1 MIARC
6 HSERSEESLKEDH
19 MKSSL
24 NIIKRISPFLRP
36 YRGLF
41 MLSVIAA
48 AVSSLLTLYIPRLT
62 GRAVDCI
69 IGPGNVDFRG
79 ALGIIIKIAV
89 SACLA
94 GIFQWIMSILNNK
107 MTYGIVRDMRNAA
120 FKNIERL
127 PLKYLDSNPSGD
139 LLSRVIADA
148 DQFADGLLMGFTQ
161 FFTGIVT
168 IFGTLF
174 FMLLIDWRIGLLVVV
189 LTPLSFFVAK
199 FIATHTYE
207 YAKLQAGIRGEET
220 GFVNEMIA
228 GQKVVKAFGREEAV
242 LKDFDEINERME
254 KASLK
259 ATFYSSLT
267 NPSTRFVNNTVYAFV
282 ATAGAFVAIGKLMT
296 VGELTSFLSYAS
308 QYTRPFNEISGVIT
322 ELQGAIACAERL
334 ADLIE
339 EEPEIPDPPDAEELN
354 MPEGRIEMNRV
365 RFSYSPDRELIRDF
379 SLSVE
384 PGKRIAIVGPTG
396 CGKTTI
402 INLLMRFYDVRSGS
416 ISVDGRDIRKVTRK
430 SLRDS
435 YGMVLQET
443 WLRSGTIRENLTI
456 GNPGATDEE
465 IVEAAKICH
474 SHSFIRRLPKGYDTY
489 IGEDGGGLSAGQK
502 QLLCITRVML
512 SSPDMLI
519 LDEATSSIDT
529 RTEIR
534 IQKAFHNMMAG
545 RTSFIVA
552 HRLSTIRESDLILCM
567 RDGDIVES
575 GTHKDLLKE
584 KGFYYQLYMSQFSGK
599 AI

>member
-1 MIARC
+1 
-6 HSERSEESLKEDH
+6 

-24 NIIKRISPFLRP
+24 DIIKRISPFLRP

-107 MTYGIVRDMRNAA
+107 MSFGIVRDMRNAA

-127 PLKYLDSNPSGD
+127 PLKYLDTNPSGD

-334 ADLIE
+334 VDLIE

-365 RFSYSPDRELIRDF
+365 RFSYSPDRELIRGF

-416 ISVDGRDIRKVTRK
+416 ISVDGRDIRRVTRK

>member
-1 MIARC
+1 MTNQ
-6 HSERSEESLKEDH
+6 LTT
-19 MKSSL
+19 
-24 NIIKRISPFLRP
+24 IKKLLPFLKP
-36 YRGLF
+36 CRGLF
-41 MLSVIAA
+41 ALSLMAA
-48 AVSSLLTLYIPRLT
+48 TVSSLLTLYIPRLT
-62 GRAVDCI
+62 GEAVDCI
-69 IGPGNVDFRG
+69 IGPGNVNFHG
-79 ALGIIIKIAV
+79 ALMIIVKIAV
-89 SACLA
+89 CACLA
-94 GIFQWIMSILNNK
+94 GFFQWIMSILNNK
-107 MTYGIVRDMRNAA
+107 MTFEIVRDMRNAA

-139 LLSRVIADA
+139 LMSRVIADA

-161 FFTGIVT
+161 FFTGVVT
-168 IFGTLF
+168 ILGTLF
-174 FMLLIDWRIGLLVVV
+174 FMLMIDWRIGLLVVV

-242 LKDFDEINERME
+242 LRDFDEINERMG

-267 NPSTRFVNNTVYAFV
+267 NPSTRFVNNTVYALV
-282 ATAGAFVAIGKLMT
+282 AIAGAFVAIGKLMT

-334 ADLIE
+334 VDLIE
-339 EEPEIPDPPDAEELN
+339 EEPEIPDPADAEELN
-354 MPEGRIEMNRV
+354 MPEGRV
-365 RFSYSPDRELIRDF
+365 RMDSVCFSYTPDRELIRDF
-379 SLSVE
+379 SLSVD
-384 PGKRIAIVGPTG
+384 PGMRIAIVGPTG
-396 CGKTTI
+396 CGKTTL
-402 INLLMRFYDVRSGS
+402 INLLMRFYDVNSGS
-416 ISVDGRDIRKVTRK
+416 ISVDGKDIRKVTRR

-435 YGMVLQET
+435 YGMVLQDT
-443 WLRSGTIRENLTI
+443 WLRSGTIRDNLTI
-456 GNPGATDEE
+456 GNPEATDEE
-465 IVEAAKICH
+465 IIEAAKTCH

-534 IQKAFHNMMAG
+534 IQKAFHSMMAG

-567 RDGDIVES
+567 RDGNIVES
-575 GTHKDLLKE
+575 GTHKELLAE

>member
-1 MIARC
+1 MRIQ
-6 HSERSEESLKEDH
+6 H
-19 MKSSL
+19 MTNQL
-24 NIIKRISPFLRP
+24 TTIKKLLPFLKP
-36 YRGLF
+36 CRGLF
-41 MLSVIAA
+41 VLSLMAA
-48 AVSSLLTLYIPRLT
+48 TVSSLLTLYIPRLT
-62 GRAVDCI
+62 GEAVDCI
-69 IGPGNVDFRG
+69 IGPGNVNFHG
-79 ALGIIIKIAV
+79 ALMIIVKIAV
-89 SACLA
+89 CACLA
-94 GIFQWIMSILNNK
+94 GVFQWIMSILNNK
-107 MTYGIVRDMRNAA
+107 MTFEIVRDMRNAA

-139 LLSRVIADA
+139 LMSRVIADA

-161 FFTGIVT
+161 FFTGVVT
-168 IFGTLF
+168 ILGTLF

-242 LKDFDEINERME
+242 LRDFDEINERME

-267 NPSTRFVNNTVYAFV
+267 NPSTRFVNNTVYALV
-282 ATAGAFVAIGKLMT
+282 AIAGAFAAIGKLMT

-334 ADLIE
+334 VDLIE
-339 EEPEIPDPPDAEELN
+339 EEPEIPDPADAEELN
-354 MPEGRIEMNRV
+354 MPEGRV
-365 RFSYSPDRELIRDF
+365 RMDSVYFSYTPDRELIRDF
-379 SLSVE
+379 SLSVD
-384 PGKRIAIVGPTG
+384 PGMRIAIVGPTG
-396 CGKTTI
+396 CGKTTL
-402 INLLMRFYDVRSGS
+402 INLLMRFYDVNSGS

-435 YGMVLQET
+435 YGMVLQDT
-443 WLRSGTIRENLTI
+443 WLRSGTIRDNLTI
-456 GNPGATDEE
+456 GNPEATDEE
-465 IVEAAKICH
+465 IIEAAKTCH

-567 RDGDIVES
+567 RDGNIVES
-575 GTHKDLLKE
+575 GTHKELLEE

>member
-1 MIARC
+1 
-6 HSERSEESLKEDH
+6 

-107 MTYGIVRDMRNAA
+107 MTFGIVRDMRNAA

-127 PLKYLDSNPSGD
+127 PLKYLDTNPSGD

-161 FFTGIVT
+161 FFTGTVT

-365 RFSYSPDRELIRDF
+365 RFSYSPDRELIRGF

-416 ISVDGRDIRKVTRK
+416 ISVDGRDIRRVTRK

>member
-1 MIARC
+1 MTNQ
-6 HSERSEESLKEDH
+6 LTT
-19 MKSSL
+19 
-24 NIIKRISPFLRP
+24 IKKLLPFLKPCRS
-36 YRGLF
+36 LF
-41 MLSVIAA
+41 VLALMAA
-48 AVSSLLTLYIPRLT
+48 TVSSLLTLYIPRLT
-62 GRAVDCI
+62 GEAVDCI
-69 IGPGNVDFRG
+69 IGPGNVNFHG
-79 ALGIIIKIAV
+79 ALMIIVKIAV
-89 SACLA
+89 CACLA
-94 GIFQWIMSILNNK
+94 GFFQWIMSILNNK
-107 MTYGIVRDMRNAA
+107 MTFEIVRDMRNAA

-139 LLSRVIADA
+139 LMSRVIADA

-161 FFTGIVT
+161 FFTGVVT
-168 IFGTLF
+168 ILGTLF
-174 FMLLIDWRIGLLVVV
+174 FMLMIDWRIGLLVVV

-242 LKDFDEINERME
+242 LRDFDEINERMG

-267 NPSTRFVNNTVYAFV
+267 NPSTRFVNNTVYALV
-282 ATAGAFVAIGKLMT
+282 AIAGAFAAIGKLMT

-339 EEPEIPDPPDAEELN
+339 EEPEIPDPADAEELN
-354 MPEGRIEMNRV
+354 MPEGRV
-365 RFSYSPDRELIRDF
+365 RMDSVCFSYTPDRELIRDF
-379 SLSVE
+379 SLSVD
-384 PGKRIAIVGPTG
+384 PGMRIAIVGPTG
-396 CGKTTI
+396 CGKTTL
-402 INLLMRFYDVRSGS
+402 INLLMRFYDVNSGS

-435 YGMVLQET
+435 YGMVLQDT
-443 WLRSGTIRENLTI
+443 WLRSGTIRDNLTI
-456 GNPGATDEE
+456 GNPEATDEE
-465 IVEAAKICH
+465 IIEAAKTCH

-567 RDGDIVES
+567 RDGNIVES
-575 GTHKDLLKE
+575 GTHKELLAE

>member
-1 MIARC
+1 
-6 HSERSEESLKEDH
+6 

-107 MTYGIVRDMRNAA
+107 MTFGIVRDMRNAA

-127 PLKYLDSNPSGD
+127 PLKYLDTNPSGD

-267 NPSTRFVNNTVYAFV
+267 NPSTRFFNNTVYAFV

-365 RFSYSPDRELIRDF
+365 RFSYSPDRELIRGF

-416 ISVDGRDIRKVTRK
+416 ISVDGRDIRRVTRK

>member
-1 MIARC
+1 
-6 HSERSEESLKEDH
+6 

-24 NIIKRISPFLRP
+24 RIVKRISPFLKP

-41 MLSVIAA
+41 VLSLVAA
-48 AVSSLLTLYIPRLT
+48 AVSSLLAIYIPRLT
-62 GRAVDCI
+62 GQAVDCI
-69 IGPGNVDFRG
+69 IGTGNVDFRG
-79 ALGIIIKIAV
+79 TVRVIIRIAV
-89 SACLA
+89 CAVIA

-107 MTYGIVRDMRNAA
+107 MSFGIVRDMRNAA
-120 FKNIERL
+120 FENIGRL
-127 PLKYLDSNPSGD
+127 PLKYLDSNPSGE

-161 FFTGIVT
+161 FFTGVVT
-168 IFGTLF
+168 ILGTLF
-174 FMLLIDWRIGLLVVV
+174 FMLMIDWRIGLLVVV

-228 GQKVVKAFGREEAV
+228 GQKVVKAFGREETV
-242 LKDFDEINERME
+242 LRDFDEINDRME

-259 ATFYSSLT
+259 ATFFSSLT

-282 ATAGAFVAIGKLMT
+282 AIAGAFAAIGKLMT

-322 ELQGAIACAERL
+322 ELQSAVACAERL
-334 ADLIE
+334 MDLIE
-339 EEPEIPDPPDAEELN
+339 EEPEIPDAPDAVILDS
-354 MPEGRIEMNRV
+354 PDGRIDIDRV
-365 RFSYSPDRELIRDF
+365 SFSYSSDKTLIHDF

-396 CGKTTI
+396 CGKTTL
-402 INLLMRFYDVRSGS
+402 INLLMRFYDVNSGS

-435 YGMVLQET
+435 YGMVLQDT
-443 WLRSGTIRENLTI
+443 WLRSGTIRDNLTI
-456 GNPGATDEE
+456 GNPEATDGE
-465 IVEAAKICH
+465 IIEAAKTCH

-534 IQKAFHNMMAG
+534 IQKAFHSMMAG

-567 RDGDIVES
+567 RDGNIVES
-575 GTHKDLLKE
+575 GSHKELLAE

>member
-1 MIARC
+1 
-6 HSERSEESLKEDH
+6 

-107 MTYGIVRDMRNAA
+107 MSFGIVRDMRNAA

-127 PLKYLDSNPSGD
+127 PLKYLDTNPSGD

-416 ISVDGRDIRKVTRK
+416 ISVDGRDIRRVTRK

>member
-1 MIARC
+1 MTNQ
-6 HSERSEESLKEDH
+6 LTT
-19 MKSSL
+19 
-24 NIIKRISPFLRP
+24 IKKLLPFLKP
-36 YRGLF
+36 CRGLF
-41 MLSVIAA
+41 VLSLMAA
-48 AVSSLLTLYIPRLT
+48 TVSSLLTLYIPRLT
-62 GRAVDCI
+62 GEAVDCI
-69 IGPGNVDFRG
+69 IGPGNVNFHG
-79 ALGIIIKIAV
+79 ALMIIVKIAV
-89 SACLA
+89 CACLA
-94 GIFQWIMSILNNK
+94 GVFQWIMSILNNK
-107 MTYGIVRDMRNAA
+107 MTFEIVRDMRNAA

-139 LLSRVIADA
+139 LMSRVIADA

-161 FFTGIVT
+161 FFTGVVT
-168 IFGTLF
+168 ILGTLF

-242 LKDFDEINERME
+242 LRDFDEINERME

-267 NPSTRFVNNTVYAFV
+267 NPSTRFVNNTVYALV
-282 ATAGAFVAIGKLMT
+282 AIAGAFAAIGKLMT

-334 ADLIE
+334 VDLIE
-339 EEPEIPDPPDAEELN
+339 EEPEIPDPADAEELN
-354 MPEGRIEMNRV
+354 MPEGRV
-365 RFSYSPDRELIRDF
+365 RMDSVYFSYTPDRELIRDF
-379 SLSVE
+379 SLSVD
-384 PGKRIAIVGPTG
+384 PGMRIAIVGPTG
-396 CGKTTI
+396 CGKTTL
-402 INLLMRFYDVRSGS
+402 INLLMRFYDVNSGS

-435 YGMVLQET
+435 YGMVLQDT
-443 WLRSGTIRENLTI
+443 WLRSGTIRDNLTI
-456 GNPGATDEE
+456 GNPEATDEE
-465 IVEAAKICH
+465 IIEAAKTCH

-567 RDGDIVES
+567 RDGNIVES
-575 GTHKDLLKE
+575 GTHKELLEE